1 MRREQMDSARLGIST
16 YFSTYFGPSRLYSR
30 SSNSVSGAI
39 PAKTGGVDFFYLSF

>member
-1 MRREQMDSARLGIST
+1 MRREQMDSARLGK
-16 YFSTYFGPSRLYSR
+16 STYFGPSRLYSR